1 MLEEEFEHHDLLML
15 DSALK
20 LGKIDFLIQRS
31 SAEIYIKSW
40 IKKKK
45 LMHGKLEVNDDKLTD
60 FGNEVNFDEIHWWIF
75 RKETNVEELLE
86 RTKKALNSTLK
97 IKRDSDILKRKV
109 HFKSYIETI
118 EKLVEFLEEH
128 DEEIQ
133 ALFEY
138 VSWLN
143 KKDVLAPSILFSD
156 KIWRSTR
163 LDYKIIHHFDI
174 EENDDIIKRCA
185 EGALGLGDPIL
196 GYTLINVYMDI
207 GSDLYDSDPEG
218 YYNKPF
224 PLDTLFF
231 QTSHRIFDKLNMYFR
246 LIRTSLD
253 TVIDEINK
261 HFELNEILCSP
272 SNQRSQIGGPFAF
285 ISYDSRDKLEVASHI
300 AVGLTDMECPVWYDE
315 YSLKAGDNLR
325 ESIEKGLKE
334 CDKCIIILSSNFIS
348 NKGWTKVEFES
359 IFTREIK
366 EKKLI
371 FLPVWYEVEEDE
383 IYKYSPILSNRVGIK
398 WNLGKDKVI
407 KELHQ
412 AIINDQ

>member
-1 MLEEEFEHHDLLML
+1 MLEEEIEHHELLML
-15 DSALK
+15 DSVLK
-20 LGKIDFLIQRS
+20 LGQINFLIQKS
-31 SAEIYIKSW
+31 SAEIYTKSR
-40 IKKKK
+40 IKKTK
-45 LMHGKLEVNDDKLTD
+45 LMHGRLEVSDDKLTE
-60 FGNEVNFDEIHWWIF
+60 FGNEINFDEIHWWIF
-75 RKETNVEELLE
+75 RKETNIEDLLE

-97 IKRDSDILKRKV
+97 IKRDSDILKRKGY
-109 HFKSYIETI
+109 FKSYIETI
-118 EKLVEFLEEH
+118 KKLVEFLEDH

-133 ALFEY
+133 VLFEY

-143 KKDVLAPSILFSD
+143 EKDVLAPSILFSD

-174 EENDDIIKRCA
+174 EENDDIIKRCL
-185 EGALGLGDPIL
+185 EGALGLGDPTHE
-196 GYTLINVYMDI
+196 YTLIEVYMDV
-207 GSDLYDSDPEG
+207 GCDLYDSDPES

-253 TVIDEINK
+253 TIIDEINK
-261 HFELNEILCSP
+261 HSELNELLCSP
-272 SNQRSQIGGPFAF
+272 SNQRSQVGEPFAF
-285 ISYDSRDKLEVASHI
+285 ISHDSRDKLEVASHI

-315 YSLKAGDNLR
+315 YSLKVGDNLR

-334 CDKCIIILSSNFIS
+334 CNKCIIILSSNFIS

-371 FLPVWYEVEEDE
+371 FLPVWYEVDEDE
-383 IYKYSPILSNRVGIK
+383 IYEYSPSLLNRVGIK

-407 KELHQ
+407 KKLHQ
-412 AIINDQ
+412 VIIDDQ